1 MARNRVI
8 YQSEALFTSES
19 AEKLASGDMAQL
31 QRVQSANY
39 SFSVARQDVNQ
50 YGQLGRID
58 SIILEA
64 PTVSFDTSYLLG
76 DGHNESALGF
86 SIAAT
91 SGCLGA
97 NMSTTSGQNIHILT
111 ATDGTDINIGGSS
124 AAGTSC
130 ISIGHSYVTDY
141 SLDASVGSVPTV
153 SVSMEALNISSDAAI
168 SGNGAD
174 GFSGILSPRIEDL
187 SSAAASTSQVVLP
200 ATTTGTSAVT
210 ALRPGDISITFGNL
224 ISDDELGPIVDIS
237 GDADGAHVQS
247 VSINFGLSRSPIER
261 LGSKMPFART
271 VDTPIS
277 ATMSVS
283 AVVNE
288 ITAKNL
294 ITSMDDVAGTD
305 ITVTFNDQAGAAKF
319 SYILKGARLSSES
332 ISSSIGSNKS
342 VDLTFECAV
351 GGPRDVTNNLIFSGA
366 ASNAF

>member
-19 AEKLASGDMAQL
+19 AEKTASGDMAQL

-58 SIILEA
+58 SIMLEA

-86 SIAAT
+86 SISES

-97 NMSTTSGQNIHILT
+97 NLSTTSGQNIYIVT
-111 ATDGTDINIGGSS
+111 AAEGEDLNLGAATTAANSVIG
-124 AAGTSC
+124 
-130 ISIGHSYVTDY
+130 IGHAFVTDY
-141 SLDASVGSVPTV
+141 SLDASVGSIPTV
-153 SVSMEALNISSDAAI
+153 SVSMEALNINSDI
-168 SGNGAD
+168 TIDGNASA
-174 GFSGILSPRIEDL
+174 GFTNILSPSIEDL
-187 SSAAASTSQVVLP
+187 SNPAASSTPINLP
-200 ATTTGTSAVT
+200 AMTTGTSAVT
-210 ALRPGDISITFGNL
+210 ALRPGDISITFGNIL
-224 ISDDELGPIVDIS
+224 SDAELGPICDIS

-261 LGSKMPFART
+261 LGAKMPFART

-283 AVVNE
+283 AIVNE
-288 ITAKNL
+288 SSVKNL
-294 ITSMDDVAGTD
+294 ISSVEDEAGTD
-305 ITVTFNDQAGAAKF
+305 IKIVFNDQDGAAKF
-319 SYILKGARLSSES
+319 AYTLKGARLASES
-332 ISSSIGSNKS
+332 ISSSIGSNKA
-342 VDLTFECAV
+342 VDLTFECAI
-351 GGPRDVTNNLIFSGA
+351 GGPNDVTNNLLFSGA